1 MNNYY
6 KYLFPILLVIL
17 ICIFIKQEY
26 FINAGL
32 TIDIN
37 NIQPKIPFNYQFK
50 ENTIRKKNLQQEKNR
65 LKGIIKSTLT
75 MTKVNKP
82 IDNIDNPDLLKSR
95 EAPKRNQ
102 WIDLPNN
109 PIHKSYYRV
118 REDTWDNAGVTNTH
132 VKIITNENCKNF
144 DYVNYIP
151 YKNPTITNGLEADK
165 KNPIMD
171 ASNSWIKPLWT
182 N

>member
-6 KYLFPILLVIL
+6 KYLFPLLLVIL

-26 FINAGL
+26 FINSGL
-32 TIDIN
+32 KIDIN
-37 NIQPKIPFNYQFK
+37 NIQPNIPFNYQFK
-50 ENTIRKKNLQQEKNR
+50 EDTIRNKKRPKK

-75 MTKVNKP
+75 MTKVKDP
-82 IDNIDNPDLLKSR
+82 IKNINNLELLKSR
-95 EAPKRNQ
+95 EASQRNE

-109 PIHKSYYRV
+109 PIHKSYYKV
-118 REDTWDNAGVTNTH
+118 REDTWDEAGVTNTH
-132 VKIITNENCKNF
+132 IKIITNENCKNF

-151 YKNPTITNGLEADK
+151 YKNPTISNGLEADK

-171 ASNSWIKPLWT
+171 ASNNWIKPLWT